1 MFSGDYKVK
10 GEIRLA
16 LKDRSK
22 KKKDRSNP
30 RGRVRRQEISVGCNG
45 FHKNIEVTKY
55 IYLKLRYGIRGEEK
69 Q

>member
-1 MFSGDYKVK
+1 MFRGDYKEK

-16 LKDRSK
+16 LKDRS